1 MSRYT
6 PTITPDTNQAVRAEF
21 ERIAQAMATPNDM
34 LLLDTLYV
42 APNKPREGMIVLA
55 DGTSWN
61 PGSGSGFYG
70 YRAGAWR
77 LLG

>member
-1 MSRYT
+1 MGRYT
-6 PTITPDTNQAVRAEF
+6 PTITPDTNQATRAEF
-21 ERIAQAMATPNDM
+21 DKIAQALTSPNDL

-42 APNKPREGMIVLA
+42 APSKPREGMIALA
-55 DGTSWN
+55 DGASWN
-61 PGSGSGFYG
+61 PGAGSGFYG